1 MRRRKRDGEDGDDS
15 GDEQLPELLAARRRK
30 LESLREQ
37 GIDPFPHD
45 FDGVS
50 PAEEIRAAFADLK
63 AGAETDVRVRVAGRL
78 AARRT
83 KGKAA
88 FLDLVDRSGRMQLH
102 ARVDVMGR
110 ETYDRLLELD
120 LGDLIGVD
128 GTVFSSLRGELT
140 VRVEDWFLLAK
151 SLRPPPDKYHGLQDT
166 ETRYRRR
173 ELDLLANADTRELFI
188 NRARVVSAI
197 RRFLDE
203 QGFIELETPVLQP
216 LYGGALAR
224 PFVTHHNAL
233 NRELYLRIAPEL
245 YLKRCIVGGL
255 DRVYEVG
262 KDFRNEGLSPKH
274 NPEFTMLEWYEAYA
288 DYNDVAE
295 RLEALAAYV
304 ASEIGYSGE
313 VDFKPPW
320 RRETV
325 RDAILERTSV
335 DIFAHDERDDLAAA
349 MKERGLEAPE
359 EHSWAQLVDLVLISK
374 HVEPTLIEPTFL
386 VDYPV
391 ELSPFAKRHRS
402 NDRLVE
408 RFEAFCS
415 GVEFANAFSELND
428 PDEQRARFVAQQAE
442 AQAGDEEAQP
452 FDESYIEALEYGM
465 PPTGGIGVGIDRL
478 VMVLTGSRSIRE
490 VVLFPTMRD
499 A

>member
-1 MRRRKRDGEDGDDS
+1 MRRRKRDGEDGGDS
-15 GDEQLPELLAARRRK
+15 GDEQLSELLAARRRK

-45 FDGVS
+45 FDGVT
-50 PAEEIRAAFADLK
+50 PTEEIRTTFADLK

-110 ETYDRLLELD
+110 EAYDRLLELD

-151 SLRPPPDKYHGLQDT
+151 SLRPPPDKYHGLQDI

-188 NRARVVSAI
+188 NRARVVRSI

-255 DRVYEVG
+255 DRVYELG

-295 RLEALAAYV
+295 RLEALIAHV
-304 ASEIGYSGE
+304 ANEIGYSGGI
-313 VDFKPPW
+313 DFKPPW

-325 RDAILERTSV
+325 RDAILARTGV
-335 DIFAHDERDDLAAA
+335 DIFVRDERDDLAAA
-349 MKERGLEAPE
+349 MKERGLEAPD
-359 EHSWAQLVDLVLISK
+359 EHSWAQLVDLELISK

-386 VDYPV
+386 LDYPV

-442 AQAGDEEAQP
+442 ARAGDEEAQP

-499 A
+499 Q